1 MLVTRQYI
9 AGGTTGCGYRRGIM
23 NVYQQ
28 FGRQVVLFII
38 AYIFVHPAA
47 YSAKEMSLR
56 DINAMAF
63 MTGKVIA
70 TPCSIV
76 MQNRYQT
83 IDFSSL
89 ALTMLSTK
97 TQREQHNQPFI
108 IELRDCGSVY
118 SSMDH
123 KTWSIRF
130 VGQSAE
136 HINGFVLKGASRG
149 LGVSVLD
156 NTLNVLIPNQHY
168 SLSNNVLRQD
178 KSGNTLLLRYFLRL
192 ELTGQPIQAGNY
204 QGLIRF
210 YIDYQ

>member
-1 MLVTRQYI
+1 MI
-9 AGGTTGCGYRRGIM
+9 
-23 NVYQQ
+23 VYQQ
-28 FGRQVVLFII
+28 LGRQIMLFIV
-38 AYIFVHPAA
+38 AYVFLYPAA

-63 MTGKVIA
+63 MTGNVIA

-76 MQNRYQT
+76 MQNRYQS

-108 IELRDCGSVY
+108 IELRDCGSIY

-123 KTWSIRF
+123 KTWVIRF
-130 VGQSAE
+130 AGQSAE
-136 HINGFVLKGASRG
+136 HINGFALQGASRG

-156 NTLNVLIPNQHY
+156 NALNVLIPNQYY
-168 SLSNNVLRQD
+168 SLSDNVLRQD